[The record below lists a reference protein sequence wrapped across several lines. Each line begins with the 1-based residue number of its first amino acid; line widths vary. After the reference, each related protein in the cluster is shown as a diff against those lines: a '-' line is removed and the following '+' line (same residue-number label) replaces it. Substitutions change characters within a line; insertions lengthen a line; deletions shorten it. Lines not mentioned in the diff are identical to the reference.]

1 MTKAHLR
8 RMRPTAG
15 DVSKDTV
22 LSWVSVYQQVGLEVL
37 SIDTSQELFG
47 STDAEFHSLSTDL
60 GLI

>member
-1 MTKAHLR
+1 MTETHLKL
-8 RMRPTAG
+8 MQPAAG

-22 LSWVSVYQQVGLEVL
+22 LSWVSVHQQVGLELL